1 MIDFPSLT
9 FRSELDP
16 ATRKELEL
24 FYGAGGAGMLQVW
37 VDGKFIGQREL
48 LPGLGYRVRTLHG
61 LATDIVRERPALAGE
76 VDLLRALGLVGGFL
90 VLRGLG
96 LACGHLRFLT
106 VVGCF

>member
-1 MIDFPSLT
+1 MTLVRDTVASSIRRRLLTALVLAGACQPALAAFPERPITLVI
-9 FRSELDP
+9 P
-16 ATRKELEL
+16 
-24 FYGAGGAGMLQVW
+24 YPPGGAADVGGV
-37 VDGKFIGQREL
+37 EL
-48 LPGLGYRVRTLHG
+48 GERLGEV
-61 LATDIVRERPALAGE
+61 VERPALAGE